1 MDDQTHA
8 TPSTPTAAPTAPTV
22 APRKKARRGFAAM
35 PVDTQR
41 RLAALGGKASHA
53 KGTGHQWTSA
63 EARVA
68 GERGGRSTGA
78 RRRTAKAT

>member
-8 TPSTPTAAPTAPTV
+8 TPSTPTAPTTGAPW
-22 APRKKARRGFAAM
+22 KKARRGFAAM
-35 PVDTQR
+35 PADTQR

>member
-8 TPSTPTAAPTAPTV
+8 TPSTPTAPTTG

-35 PVDTQR
+35 PADTQR

-53 KGTGHQWTSA
+53 KGMTTHVGYIERA
-63 EARVA
+63 E
-68 GERGGRSTGA
+68 GR
-78 RRRTAKAT
+78 